1 MKDGARGGLTRR
13 ALVVGAPVAMGGW
26 VEATAVG
33 ARAAAVGAAGA
44 RASATA
50 LAGGS
55 LLAASAQAGPAEV
68 EALLR
73 RGGVVIAF
81 RHARAPGTFDPPGMR
96 LDDCR
101 TQRNLDDDG
110 RAQARR
116 IGRWFSDRG
125 LKPARVRSSPWC
137 RCVDTAT
144 LAFGAPQV
152 WAALSSPVGQ
162 GESTTRESVAALRQA
177 LAAAVRQPG
186 RFEAW
191 VTHMFVLSA
200 LTGEPSDSGEGLVL
214 GSAADGSP
222 RVLARLMA

>member
-1 MKDGARGGLTRR
+1 MKPGAPPPPRLDRR
-13 ALVVGAPVAMGGW
+13 ALLLGGAVAGLAPG
-26 VEATAVG
+26 
-33 ARAAAVGAAGA
+33 RAGAAD
-44 RASATA
+44 
-50 LAGGS
+50 
-55 LLAASAQAGPAEV
+55 V

-73 RGGVVIAF
+73 RGGVVMAF

-116 IGRWFSDRG
+116 IGQWFAARG

-144 LAFGAPQV
+144 LAFGANEV
-152 WAALSSPVGQ
+152 WAALGSPVGQ
-162 GESTTRESVAALRQA
+162 PETATRESTAALRQA
-177 LAAAVRQPG
+177 LASAAGQRG
-186 RFEAW
+186 RFEVW
-191 VTHMFVLSA
+191 VTHMFVISA
-200 LTGEPSDSGEGLVL
+200 LTGESSDSGEGLVL